1 MIFVVVVV
9 VFFTASL
16 LILTACLALSEHF
29 YFLFRAP
36 ANTVSSPLYAVE
48 EGRFK
53 SIAPDCRCAPFT
65 ISYLVVSDQL
75 FFVATAFL
83 HVSRR
88 HTWKC
93 QYEREHGICSGRFF
107 FDLFIS
113 ISAFVSALCLC
124 VFVKCVYGR
133 CWRLT

>member
-107 FDLFIS
+107 FLIFS
-113 ISAFVSALCLC
+113 YPFLPSFQLCAYVCL
-124 VFVKCVYGR
+124 
-133 CWRLT
+133 